1 MGRVHL
7 DRGLKQEGS
16 VDNEEIVKLKALT
29 SEGLRRHIEQL
40 ELSRIKLSPA
50 QRGQIRSIVDQIK
63 ERRSS
68 ADHG

>member
-1 MGRVHL
+1 M
-7 DRGLKQEGS
+7 
-16 VDNEEIVKLKALT
+16 DNEELVKLKALT